1 MDVRCNLRLH
11 GMYDMGSNRPIYVM
25 LLSGSED
32 EW

>member
-1 MDVRCNLRLH
+1 
-11 GMYDMGSNRPIYVM
+11 MYDMGSNRPIYVM